1 MVTKVLLDMVEK
13 TKETCVIPTLASYII
28 YTCSFD
34 LWMFRVDF
42 DTFAIVVSSIN
53 TSWEPCHVVGI
64 FKVQNTASVAIANQ
78 VKSLRDS
85 F

>member
-1 MVTKVLLDMVEK
+1 MEI
-13 TKETCVIPTLASYII
+13 CVIPTLASCII

-64 FKVQNTASVAIANQ
+64 KVHNTAGVVVANQ
-78 VKSLRDS
+78 VKSLQDS